1 MAVALLGPERMM
13 GVQALYIR
21 AWDAGGLPAEGG
33 GVMVLGNP
41 MLSFICVPAEGT
53 SEPAPTIK
61 AGECSD
67 HHSLEGINQP

>member
-1 MAVALLGPERMM
+1 
-13 GVQALYIR
+13 
-21 AWDAGGLPAEGG
+21 LPAEGG

-61 AGECSD
+61 AGECSA